1 MSNNA
6 LNDPLYRLGAGTML
20 LYVGNWGHPR
30 SWHTVPV
37 SPFQYNMGDDTVD
50 VNALTTV
57 LQSGGDID

>member
-6 LNDPLYRLGAGTML
+6 LNDPLDGLVQAPSFYM
-20 LYVGNWGHPR
+20 WEMGHPR

-57 LQSGGDID
+57 LQNGGDIN